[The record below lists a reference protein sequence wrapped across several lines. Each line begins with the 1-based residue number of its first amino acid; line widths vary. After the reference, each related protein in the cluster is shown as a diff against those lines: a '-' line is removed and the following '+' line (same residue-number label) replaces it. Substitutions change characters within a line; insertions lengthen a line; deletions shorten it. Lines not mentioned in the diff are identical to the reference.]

1 MVDSMIRVNAY
12 EYMLHDRTRRQA
24 KKPEKKCA
32 HGFDAALEEETKKLE
47 RRIDME
53 KTVKVA
59 LTVPEIRMI
68 QEMMDE
74 KSNEYE
80 YSWQRNIAESIEKKV
95 SEVCPKPLMS
105 KWDFDKAVQKEYDKW
120 PDKET
125 AEGMAHA
132 EAVRLRFM
140 SNVSKDAG

>member
-32 HGFDAALEEETKKLE
+32 HGFDAALEEATQKLE

-68 QEMMDE
+68 QDLMDPQTA
-74 KSNEYE
+74 EYE
-80 YSWQRNIAESIEKKV
+80 YSWQREIAESLEKKLSDV
-95 SEVCPKPLMS
+95 SPKPTMS
-105 KWDFDKAVQKEYDKW
+105 KWDFEKEVEKEREKW
-120 PDKET
+120 PGKET
-125 AEGMAHA
+125 AEGMARA
-132 EAVRLRFM
+132 TAARLKFM
-140 SNVSKDAG
+140 ANVSKEAG